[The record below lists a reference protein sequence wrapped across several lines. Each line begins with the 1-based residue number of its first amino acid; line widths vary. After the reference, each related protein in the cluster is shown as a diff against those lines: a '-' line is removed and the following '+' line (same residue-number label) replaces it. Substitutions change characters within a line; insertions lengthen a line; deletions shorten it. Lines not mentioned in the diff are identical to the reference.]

1 MTVVFCGHRNI
12 NGKEKELTEKLAE
25 ALTAIFEKGKK
36 FNYLIKFYCGGYGK
50 FDLLVS
56 HVIDKVRKLFPS
68 VNCEK
73 VLVVPYLNISLE
85 KREALMLEYDHLLYP
100 SIENVPYRFAIAKR
114 NEWMVEQADI
124 IVSYTEH
131 NWGGAFQMVK
141 FAEKKHKNIL
151 YLSIRH
157 PDAM

>member
-1 MTVVFCGHRNI
+1 
-12 NGKEKELTEKLAE
+12 
-25 ALTAIFEKGKK
+25 
-36 FNYLIKFYCGGYGK
+36 
-50 FDLLVS
+50 
-56 HVIDKVRKLFPS
+56 
-68 VNCEK
+68 
-73 VLVVPYLNISLE
+73 
-85 KREALMLEYDHLLYP
+85 MLEYDYLLYP

-131 NWGGAFQMVK
+131 NWGSAFQMVK